1 MKKGVHANSHLDI
14 VVMENLSM
22 SKRSQVTIFI
32 ILAVMLVA
40 AGGIAFFMTQQNSP
54 LDKKFSQNAE
64 IQAQYDSL
72 TSQIYTCLSDTYL
85 DSLEVVGFQ
94 GGYYTSKPAKI
105 YDFGWGF
112 VPYYYY
118 EGDFLMPTTL
128 EIQNELNTAVD
139 DNLLYCFD
147 EIDRGNFDI
156 SYSSPKTKSEIKLG
170 AVSFKTDLSIKI
182 SQESDTI
189 NLQLKDHPL
198 EMPSKFYEMIQVAN
212 FIYQSHKEDP
222 YMISFSTLVD
232 MGTEKELFIDLRD
245 FEEDTTLYVITYN
258 STVSQPSIFEFLA
271 KYKKRNVVGSI
282 SPTL

>member
-1 MKKGVHANSHLDI
+1 MKKGIHA
-14 VVMENLSM
+14 
-22 SKRSQVTIFI
+22 QVAVFI
-32 ILAVMLVA
+32 ILAIMLVA
-40 AGGIAFFMTQQNSP
+40 AGGIAFLITQQNSS
-54 LDKKFSQNAE
+54 LDKKFSE
-64 IQAQYDSL
+64 DIEVQAQYDLL

-94 GGYYTSKPAKI
+94 GGYYTNKPAKV

-118 EGDFLMPTTL
+118 EGDFLMPTTV
-128 EIQNELNTAVD
+128 EIQNALNTAVD
-139 DNLLYCFD
+139 DNLLYCLD
-147 EIDRGNFDI
+147 EIDRSNFDI
-156 SYSSPKTKSEIKLG
+156 SYSNPKTKSEIKSG
-170 AVSFKTDLSIKI
+170 AVSFKTDLPIKI
-182 SQESDTI
+182 SQGTNTI

-198 EMPSKFYEMIQVAN
+198 EMPSKLYDMIQVAN

-245 FEEDTTLYVITYN
+245 FDEDTTLYAISYN
-258 STVSQPSIFEFLA
+258 STVFQPSVFEFLA
-271 KYKKRNVVGSI
+271 KYKKRDVAGLV